1 MGKVEN
7 GEREGGRD
15 YHCRFALV
23 NSGQIKLDRKREVN
37 ENTDRR
43 QRATWSG
50 RSDRKN
56 EREEFDKQ
64 QT

>member
-1 MGKVEN
+1 MDR
-7 GEREGGRD
+7 ERGRD
-15 YHCRFALV
+15 YRCRFALV

-37 ENTDRR
+37 EKTDRK

-50 RSDRKN
+50 RSDRQN

-64 QT
+64 